1 VPPVKAPER
10 TSAATARLACR
21 RPFDWHAFM
30 AYYRLRAIPGVEA
43 SLDGRYLRA
52 LRVGGR
58 EAIVEVRDAGR
69 ALEVTIDGAGDV
81 EDVRE
86 RAAAVFDVAAPVG
99 PIRRTLERDP
109 RLRALLARQ
118 PGVRV
123 PGCWDGFE
131 LAVRAILGQQISVRA
146 ATTIAGRI
154 AARYGTPLG
163 RPAHGLTHLFPE
175 PARLRRARFPGIGLV
190 RSRGDTLRRLAA
202 AVDDGEIHFR
212 AGQDPGAL
220 RARLTAIRGIG
231 EWTAQYVLM
240 RALKWPDALPAS
252 DLGLIKSLEPGTRVT
267 PKELA
272 GRAEAWRPFRAYGAM
287 LLWGDGAAGGG

>member
-1 VPPVKAPER
+1 
-10 TSAATARLACR
+10 
-21 RPFDWHAFM
+21 M

-43 SLDGRYLRA
+43 CFEGRYVRA
-52 LRVGGR
+52 LRTGGR
-58 EAIVEVRDAGR
+58 VAIVEIRAAGGELLLTVDA
-69 ALEVTIDGAGDV
+69 AGDV
-81 EDVRE
+81 DGLLE

-99 PIRRTLERDP
+99 RIRRALERDE
-109 RLRALLARQ
+109 RLRALLAQQ

-154 AARYGTPLG
+154 AARYGTPLE

-175 PARLRRARFPGIGLV
+175 PERLRRARFPGVGLV
-190 RSRGDTLRRLAA
+190 RSRAETLRRLAA
-202 AVDDGEIHFR
+202 AVDDGEIHFG
-212 AGQDPGAL
+212 AGQDPDDF
-220 RARLTAIRGIG
+220 RDRLTAIRGIG

-252 DLGLIKSLEPGTRVT
+252 DLGRIKSLEPGTRVT